1 MKKDVFYCLYNH
13 NLLWYFFSFKK
24 ESMASQSFGD
34 SYMLFKLKE
43 LFIIQF
49 IVSPSIH
56 NIVSS

>member
-1 MKKDVFYCLYNH
+1 MSFTAYTIIIYFDI
-13 NLLWYFFSFKK
+13 FFSFKK